1 MLKFKS
7 KIIIL
12 FFLSFFTHQSY
23 AEEKIAYID
32 LDKLFK
38 ESNYGKQITQTLN
51 VLNAKNIED
60 LKKKESIL
68 KKKEDEINSKKNIIS
83 ADEYNNEVEN
93 FKIEIN
99 KYRKEKKQLVDN
111 FQKIKNDEIKSFF
124 LKINPLLETFMNE
137 NSVEILLDKKFVL
150 VGKSKLDITDK
161 FIKKINENI
170 E

>member
-12 FFLSFFTHQSY
+12 IILSFFTQQSY

-38 ESNYGKQITQTLN
+38 ESNYGKKITQTLN
-51 VLNAKNIED
+51 KLNDKNINN

-68 KKKEDEINSKKNIIS
+68 KTKEDEINSKKNIIS
-83 ADEYNNEVEN
+83 SEEYNIEVSK
-93 FKIEIN
+93 FKANIDEF
-99 KYRKEKKQLVDN
+99 RKEKKQLVDN
-111 FQKIKNDEIKSFF
+111 FQKKKNDEIKGFF
-124 LKINPLLETFMNE
+124 LKINPLLESFLNE
-137 NSVEILLDKKFVL
+137 NSIEILLDKKFVL
-150 VGKSKLDITDK
+150 VGKSDLDITDK
-161 FIKKINENI
+161 FIKKINETI